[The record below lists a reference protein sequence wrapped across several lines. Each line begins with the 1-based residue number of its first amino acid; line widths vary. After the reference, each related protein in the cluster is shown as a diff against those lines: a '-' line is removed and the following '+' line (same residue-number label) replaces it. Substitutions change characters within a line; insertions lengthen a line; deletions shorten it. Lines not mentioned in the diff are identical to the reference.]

1 VDLSLFFVAGAGIA
15 LLLLLVVKLRVP
27 AFLALLITSLLV
39 GLSSGLEPQQVIDS
53 IKNGMGGTLGFVAIV
68 VGLGAILGQILE
80 SSGGIQRIADSLI
93 QSFGSGKIQWSLGV
107 TGFIVA
113 IPVFFDVAFIIL
125 APLLYGLANRSGR
138 SLLYYAIPLLA
149 GLAITHSFIP
159 PTPGPI
165 AVAELVKA
173 DLGWVILFGALA
185 GIPAMII
192 AGPWF
197 GQFIANRLF
206 VPVPEAHRDQ
216 TTAADVS
223 APSFAW
229 MSSIILLPLV
239 LIMLATTAPFV
250 LVAESPLLTVVSFL
264 GHPFVA
270 LTIATILAL
279 IIARKKCDLSR
290 EALLNIA
297 NKGLEPAGVVIL
309 ITGAGGAFKQ
319 VLIDSGVGQ
328 MLASVFIEAQFS
340 VFILGFLIAAITR
353 VAQGSA
359 TVAMITGAGLMAPIL
374 ELQPMSAPSLGLL
387 VIAIS
392 SGATILSHVND
403 SGFWLVSR
411 YLGLSEKDTLKTWTV
426 MTTLISLVGLAS
438 CLVISLFL

>member
-1 VDLSLFFVAGAGIA
+1 MDLSLFFVAGAGIA
-15 LLLLLVVKLRVP
+15 LLLFLVIALRVP
-27 AFLALLITSLLV
+27 AFLALLVTSLSV
-39 GLSSGLEPQQVIDS
+39 GLLSGLEPTQVIDS

-80 SSGGIQRIADSLI
+80 SSGGIERIADSLI
-93 QSFGSGKIQWSLGV
+93 RSFGPEKTQWSLGV

-165 AVAELVKA
+165 AVAELINA
-173 DLGWVILFGALA
+173 DLGWVILFGALT

-197 GQFIANRLF
+197 GQFIANKIF
-206 VPVPEAHRDQ
+206 IAVPDAHRNNPITSD
-216 TTAADVS
+216 AS
-223 APSFAW
+223 SPSFAW
-229 MSSIILLPLV
+229 VSSIILLPLL
-239 LIMLATTAPFV
+239 LIMLATTAPFI
-250 LVAESPLLTVVSFL
+250 LAESSIWLTAIRFL

-270 LTIATILAL
+270 LSIATILAL
-279 IIARKKCDLSR
+279 LIAHTKCDLDKES
-290 EALLNIA
+290 LLNIA
-297 NKGLEPAGVVIL
+297 NKGLEPAGIVIL

-353 VAQGSA
+353 IAQGSA

-374 ELQPMSAPSLGLL
+374 ELQPVSAPSLGLL

-392 SGATILSHVND
+392 SGATVLSHVND

-411 YLGLSEKDTLKTWTV
+411 YLGMSETNTLKTWTV
-426 MTTLISLVGLAS
+426 MTTLISLVGLAC
-438 CLVISLFL
+438 CLLISLFL

>member
-1 VDLSLFFVAGAGIA
+1 MDLSLFFVAGAGIA
-15 LLLLLVVKLRVP
+15 LLLFLVIALRVP
-27 AFLALLITSLLV
+27 AFLALLVASLSV
-39 GLSSGLEPQQVIDS
+39 GLLSGLEPTQVIDS

-80 SSGGIQRIADSLI
+80 SSGGIERIADSLI
-93 QSFGSGKIQWSLGV
+93 RTFGPEKTQWSLGV
-107 TGFIVA
+107 TGFVVA

-165 AVAELVKA
+165 AVAELINA
-173 DLGWVILFGALA
+173 DLGWVILFGALT
-185 GIPAMII
+185 GIPAMIV

-197 GQFIANRLF
+197 GQFVANKIF
-206 VPVPEAHRDQ
+206 VAVPEAHRNNPI
-216 TTAADVS
+216 TSDVS
-223 APSFAW
+223 SPSFAW
-229 MSSIILLPLV
+229 VSSIILLPLL

-250 LVAESPLLTVVSFL
+250 LAQSSPLLTAIRFL

-270 LTIATILAL
+270 LSIATILAL
-279 IIARKKCDLSR
+279 LIAHTKCDLDKES
-290 EALLNIA
+290 LLNIA
-297 NKGLEPAGVVIL
+297 NKGLEPAGIVIL

-353 VAQGSA
+353 IAQGSA

-374 ELQPMSAPSLGLL
+374 QLQPISAPSLGLL

-411 YLGLSEKDTLKTWTV
+411 YLGMSETNTLKTWTV

-438 CLVISLFL
+438 CLLISLFL

>member
-1 VDLSLFFVAGAGIA
+1 MDLSLFFVAGAGIA
-15 LLLLLVVKLRVP
+15 LLLFLVIALRLP
-27 AFLALLITSLLV
+27 AFLALLVASLSV
-39 GLSSGLEPQQVIDS
+39 GLLSGLEPTQVIDS

-80 SSGGIQRIADSLI
+80 SSGGIERIADSLI
-93 QSFGSGKIQWSLGV
+93 RTFGPEKTQWSLGV
-107 TGFIVA
+107 TGFVVA

-165 AVAELVKA
+165 AVAELINA
-173 DLGWVILFGALA
+173 DLGWVILFGALT
-185 GIPAMII
+185 GIPAMIV

-197 GQFIANRLF
+197 GQFVANKIF
-206 VPVPEAHRDQ
+206 VAVPEAHRNNPI
-216 TTAADVS
+216 TSDVS
-223 APSFAW
+223 SPSFAW
-229 MSSIILLPLV
+229 VSSIILLPLL

-250 LVAESPLLTVVSFL
+250 LAQSSPLLTAIRFL

-270 LTIATILAL
+270 LSIATILAL
-279 IIARKKCDLSR
+279 LIAHTKCDLDKES
-290 EALLNIA
+290 LLNIA
-297 NKGLEPAGVVIL
+297 NKGLEPAGIVIL

-353 VAQGSA
+353 IAQGSA

-374 ELQPMSAPSLGLL
+374 QLQPISAPSLGLL

-411 YLGLSEKDTLKTWTV
+411 YLGMSETNTLKTWTV

-438 CLVISLFL
+438 CLLISLFL

>member
-1 VDLSLFFVAGAGIA
+1 
-15 LLLLLVVKLRVP
+15 
-27 AFLALLITSLLV
+27 
-39 GLSSGLEPQQVIDS
+39 
-53 IKNGMGGTLGFVAIV
+53 
-68 VGLGAILGQILE
+68 
-80 SSGGIQRIADSLI
+80 
-93 QSFGSGKIQWSLGV
+93 
-107 TGFIVA
+107 
-113 IPVFFDVAFIIL
+113 
-125 APLLYGLANRSGR
+125 
-138 SLLYYAIPLLA
+138 LLYYAIPLLA

-165 AVAELVKA
+165 AVAELINA
-173 DLGWVILFGALA
+173 DLGWVILFGGLT

-197 GQFIANRLF
+197 GQYIANRIF
-206 VPVPEAHRDQ
+206 IEVPQAHRDQ
-216 TTAADVS
+216 AAES
-223 APSFAW
+223 SGPSPSFAW
-229 MSSIILLPLV
+229 VASIILLPLL

-250 LVAESPLLTVVSFL
+250 LSDSGAWLSAISFL

-270 LTIATILAL
+270 LTIATVFAL
-279 IIARKKCDLSR
+279 VMAQKKCDLST
-290 EALLNIA
+290 ESLLKIA

-340 VFILGFLIAAITR
+340 IFILGFLIAAITR
-353 VAQGSA
+353 IAQGSA

-374 ELQPMSAPSLGLL
+374 ELQPISAPSLGLL

-411 YLGLSEKDTLKTWTV
+411 YLGMSETNTLKTWTV

-438 CLVISLFL
+438 CLLISLFL

>member
-1 VDLSLFFVAGAGIA
+1 VDISLFFVAATGIA
-15 LLLLLVVKLRVP
+15 LLLFLVITLRVP
-27 AFLALLITSLLV
+27 AFIALLVTSLLV
-39 GLSSGLEPQQVIDS
+39 GLGSGLEPEQVLNS

-80 SSGGIQRIADSLI
+80 SSGGIERIAGSLVR
-93 QSFGSGKIQWSLGV
+93 SFGPEKVQWSLGL

-165 AVAELVKA
+165 AVAELIHA
-173 DLGWVILFGALA
+173 DLGWVILFGAIT

-192 AGPWF
+192 AGPLF
-197 GQFIANRLF
+197 GKFIAKRIF
-206 VPVPEAHRDQ
+206 IAVPGAHKTPDQPSDVP
-216 TTAADVS
+216 S
-223 APSFAW
+223 PSFVWVA
-229 MSSIILLPLV
+229 SIILLPLL

-250 LVAESPLLTVVSFL
+250 LPQDSAVLATLSFL

-270 LTIATILAL
+270 LTIATILAML
-279 IIARKKCDLSR
+279 IARTKCDLSSQSI
-290 EALLNIA
+290 LKIA

-340 VFILGFLIAAITR
+340 VLILGFLIAAITR
-353 VAQGSA
+353 IAQGSA
-359 TVAMITGAGLMAPIL
+359 TVAMITGAGLIAPVL
-374 ELQPMSAPSLGLL
+374 TLQPMSAAMLGLL

-411 YLGLSEKDTLKTWTV
+411 YLGMSEKDTLKTWTV
-426 MTTLISLVGLAS
+426 MTTLISLTGLTS
-438 CLVISLFL
+438 CLAISLFL

>member
-1 VDLSLFFVAGAGIA
+1 MDLSLFWVTGAGIT
-15 LLLLLVVKLRVP
+15 LLLFLIIALRIP
-27 AFLALLITSLLV
+27 AFLALLISSLTV
-39 GLSSGLEPQQVIDS
+39 GLLSGLAPTQVIES
-53 IKNGMGGTLGFVAIV
+53 VKNGMGGTLGFVAVV

-80 SSGGIQRIADSLI
+80 SSGGIERIADSLI
-93 QSFGSGKIQWSLGV
+93 RSFGPEKTQWSLGI

-125 APLLYGLANRSGR
+125 APLLYGLAKRSGR

-165 AVAELVKA
+165 AVAKLVNA
-173 DLGWVILFGALA
+173 DLGWVILFGALT

-192 AGPWF
+192 AGPLF
-197 GQFIANRLF
+197 GQFIANKIYI
-206 VPVPEAHRDQ
+206 PVPETHPNQVIPNDR
-216 TTAADVS
+216 VH
-223 APSFAW
+223 PSFAW
-229 MSSIILLPLV
+229 VSMIILLPLL
-239 LIMLATTAPFV
+239 LIMLATVAPFI
-250 LVAESPLLTVVSFL
+250 LDEASGLLSAIHFL

-270 LTIATILAL
+270 LTIATVFAL
-279 IIARKKCDLSR
+279 IMAQIKCGLGS
-290 EALLNIA
+290 ETLLKIA

-319 VLIDSGVGQ
+319 VLIDTGVGQ
-328 MLASVFIEAQFS
+328 MLANVFVEAQFS

-411 YLGLSEKDTLKTWTV
+411 YLGMSETNTLKSWTV
-426 MTTLISLVGLAS
+426 MTTLISIVGLVS
-438 CLVISLFL
+438 CLLISLFL

>member
-1 VDLSLFFVAGAGIA
+1 
-15 LLLLLVVKLRVP
+15 
-27 AFLALLITSLLV
+27 
-39 GLSSGLEPQQVIDS
+39 
-53 IKNGMGGTLGFVAIV
+53 

-216 TTAADVS
+216 STAADVS